1 MIFFNLFRA
10 PKNKVNT
17 DGKPFLKQVGM
28 IVLSTTISLALTLG
42 VLQLLDKQSKKNDRR
57 LSALMV
63 MGNIEDFTRG
73 IDAILI
79 RQQRCD
85 SLCTWLLSIPE
96 DELGLIPEKT
106 LMALMSEALSG
117 SMVVFDKAAENIF
130 SNNIETWKNMGNFQF
145 INNAGDCFSRMHN
158 IEDYWNNRLN
168 EEDRHIDEISKNPE
182 QYPGE
187 NIPVKWLRDPGV
199 RKQMEMKHNWNC
211 WLRYQAEYLRYM
223 NKKNMNVIGI
233 PQEELIEFME
243 DIHKEIVIKDTMP
256 NGDDFYTP
264 ALKPE
269 NLQTLHPYQR
279 LLDSLKADSL
289 KVSR

>member
-1 MIFFNLFRA
+1 
-10 PKNKVNT
+10 
-17 DGKPFLKQVGM
+17 M

-73 IDAILI
+73 IDAIVT
-79 RQQRCD
+79 RQQHCD

-96 DELGLIPEKT
+96 DELVLIPEKT

-199 RKQMEMKHNWNC
+199 RQQMGMKHNWNC

-233 PQEELIEFME
+233 SQEELKEFMD
-243 DIHKEIVIKDTMP
+243 DIHKEIIIKDPMP

-269 NLQTLHPYQR
+269 NLQSLAPYQQ
-279 LLDSLKADSL
+279 LLDSLRADSL
-289 KVSR
+289 KVSK